1 MTHHN
6 KKAAGTPAAFLLFKG
21 IFHQLAVFDA
31 GSGVLLVG
39 HVVKIGK
46 RAMQSA
52 RTSLNFGDIRNVA
65 KFKVDPDKN
74 TTGIPQGPVTNFY
87 QTINSAKELS
97 PYEMEIRTQA
107 MLKRSVWA

>member
-1 MTHHN
+1 MRN
-6 KKAAGTPAAFLLFKG
+6 L
-21 IFHQLAVFDA
+21 
-31 GSGVLLVG
+31 
-39 HVVKIGK
+39 GK

-52 RTSLNFGDIRNVA
+52 RTSFNFGDIRNVA